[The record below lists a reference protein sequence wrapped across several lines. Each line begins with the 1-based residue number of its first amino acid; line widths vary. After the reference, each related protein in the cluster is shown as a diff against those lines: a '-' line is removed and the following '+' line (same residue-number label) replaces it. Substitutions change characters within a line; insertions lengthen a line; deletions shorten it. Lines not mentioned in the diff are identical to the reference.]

1 MSAISI
7 ATGIV
12 IAWVAI
18 TLIVFYS
25 GALRQGHRDSTD
37 RADKRR
43 SGLMVLVDYGT
54 GVHYVLGPMGGIAPR
69 FKADGTVYTQ
79 KDETAR

>member
-18 TLIVFYS
+18 KLIVFYS

-37 RADKRR
+37 RADKR

-54 GVHYVLGPMGGIAPR
+54 GVHYVLGPIGGIAPR
-69 FKADGTVYTQ
+69 FKPDGTVYTQ